1 MIPRPGSSLS
11 RIKQQHQS
19 LQVNTVNKQKEKK
32 IPTKEEFIKQRD
44 FVGAIILLDHE
55 KMLNKDN
62 TNNQLWLAY
71 CYFHNGDY
79 E

>member
-1 MIPRPGSSLS
+1 MHRPGSSLS
-11 RIKQQHQS
+11 RIKQSHQS

-32 IPTKEEFIKQRD
+32 IPTKEELIKQRD
-44 FVGAIILLDHE
+44 FVNAIALLEYE
-55 KMLNKDN
+55 KLMNKDN
-62 TNNQLWLAY
+62 TQNQLWLAY

>member
-1 MIPRPGSSLS
+1 MIPRPNSSMS
-11 RIKQQHQS
+11 RLKQQHQN

-71 CYFHNGDY
+71 CYYHKGDY